1 MNKLLLVVA
10 LILSIISINMSS
22 TTKSTTHFN
31 NDQIIKV
38 KKDDE
43 ISSLKLEEYIIGVV
57 ASEMP
62 ASFHIEALKA
72 QAISARTYALYKMN
86 ESNGN
91 YDILASITNQ
101 GYINK
106 EEMQV
111 KWLNDYDKYYNKIK
125 EAVLSTKGLVV
136 TYNGNIVPTYYF
148 AMSNGY
154 TEEAKFV
161 FGENKDYLVSVK
173 SEYDNESLKN
183 FKKTIQ
189 LTKDAFCNALAL
201 NCDILKI
208 NNIERS
214 ATHRVI
220 KITINDKEFKGTK
233 IRELLALRSTDFTIS
248 ISEDII
254 YITTSGYGH
263 GVGMSQY
270 GANGMANNG
279 YTYDQILKYYYK
291 DIEINKI

>member
-72 QAISARTYALYKMN
+72 QAICARTYALYKMN

-161 FGENKDYLVSVK
+161 FGEKKDYLVSVK

-189 LTKDAFCNALAL
+189 LTKDAFCTSLAL
-201 NCDILKI
+201 NCDFLEIT
-208 NNIERS
+208 NIERS
-214 ATHRVI
+214 VTHRVI

-233 IRELLALRSTDFTIS
+233 VRELLGLRSTDFTIL
-248 ISEDII
+248 INDDNVQ
-254 YITTSGYGH
+254 ITTYGYGH

-270 GANGMANNG
+270 GANGMAKNG
-279 YTYDQILKYYYK
+279 YNYEQILKYYYK

>member
-189 LTKDAFCNALAL
+189 LTKDAFCTSLAL
-201 NCDILKI
+201 NCDFLEIT
-208 NNIERS
+208 NIERS
-214 ATHRVI
+214 VTHRVI

-233 IRELLALRSTDFTIS
+233 VRELLGLRSTDFTIL
-248 ISEDII
+248 INDDNVQ
-254 YITTSGYGH
+254 ITTYGYGH

-270 GANGMANNG
+270 GANGMAKNG
-279 YTYDQILKYYYK
+279 YNYEQILKYYYK